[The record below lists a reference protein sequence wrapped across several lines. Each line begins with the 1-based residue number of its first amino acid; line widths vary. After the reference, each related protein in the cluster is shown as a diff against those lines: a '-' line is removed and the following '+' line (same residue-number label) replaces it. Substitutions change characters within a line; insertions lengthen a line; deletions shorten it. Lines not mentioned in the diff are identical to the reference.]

1 MTESQP
7 IAAKVRPTC
16 KCGFDRKHH
25 LVTAENEYSFFD
37 KILVMIIGTTCVPIR
52 TQYKCRQCNEIFD
65 ETTDPAEL
73 RQNI

>member
-1 MTESQP
+1 MTDSESTTP
-7 IAAKVRPTC
+7 TTRPTC
-16 KCGFDRKHH
+16 KCGFDKHH
-25 LVTAENEYSFFD
+25 HFVTPENEYSFFD